1 MVFQFRANLLCSEQI
16 LTLKTMRKWNSSTV
30 EVNGPKPDDRNRRT
44 VLNGRRKS
52 SSEASTPISG
62 RKGHSE
68 LSSSMIRRG
77 KLRKGKQ
84 AENQSSPTESEGIV
98 PGRSDDINDLLR
110 SFVSVP
116 SVERIVENF
125 LKNDSLNPVKRFM
138 REPSMYWNQVYL
150 GGLIG

>member
-1 MVFQFRANLLCSEQI
+1 
-16 LTLKTMRKWNSSTV
+16 
-30 EVNGPKPDDRNRRT
+30 
-44 VLNGRRKS
+44 
-52 SSEASTPISG
+52 
-62 RKGHSE
+62 
-68 LSSSMIRRG
+68 MIRRG